1 MEWELHRDAAG
12 SAAHN
17 MAKDEVC
24 LARSRRH
31 GRPALRLYGWER
43 FTLSVGRAQQ
53 VSRDIDLAACR
64 AAQVPLVRRPTG
76 GRAVLHGSDLTYAV
90 TAPTA
95 LPGFGGGI
103 LPIYRVLS
111 GVFGRFL
118 AGLGHTPQVKAYTG
132 RQRADLASA
141 ICFATPSAFEILVDG
156 RKLVGSAQRQVAGA
170 FLQHGSLPLAPQWG
184 LLARLFKGASEA
196 ELREKITD
204 LETLGG
210 RPVDEA
216 DLRERLLRAFAE
228 ELDVRFVPA
237 AWDEADEAALQALLP
252 HYAPLEAE
260 AAGPLP
266 AAKGDG

>member
-1 MEWELHRDAAG
+1 MEWELHQDAAG
-12 SAAHN
+12 SAAYN

-24 LARSRRH
+24 LARSQRS

-53 VSRDIDLAACR
+53 VSREIDLAACR
-64 AAQVPLVRRPTG
+64 AAQVTLVRRATG

-90 TAPTA
+90 TAPTT

-111 GVFGRFL
+111 GVFVRFL

-156 RKLVGSAQRQVAGA
+156 RKLLGSAQRQVAGA
-170 FLQHGSLPLAPQWG
+170 FLQHGSLPLLPQWS

-196 ELREKITD
+196 
-204 LETLGG
+204 
-210 RPVDEA
+210 A
-216 DLRERLLRAFAE
+216 LRERLLRAFAE
-228 ELDVRFVPA
+228 ELGVRFVPA
-237 AWDEADEAALQALLP
+237 AWDDADEAALQALLP
-252 HYAPLEAE
+252 HYAPLEE
-260 AAGPLP
+260 EPAAPLP
-266 AAKGDG
+266 AAAQAGP